1 MHELMQRSFSR
12 VTFSISISAA
22 AQTARFGNI
31 GAKPHERLH
40 FAGEHTAVLQ
50 QGMGGTMDSGERTTF
65 EIFDR
70 AQGKD
75 GRCANRG

>member
-1 MHELMQRSFSR
+1 MYELMPRSFSR

-22 AQTARFGNI
+22 AQIARFGNI
-31 GAKPHERLH
+31 VAKPHERLH

-50 QGMGGTMDSGERTTF
+50 QGMEDTMKSGERAAF

-70 AQGKD
+70 A
-75 GRCANRG
+75 